1 MKMKHVLLIIGLCLA
16 TTTAYA
22 QKAAVTG
29 AERIAKNARGNF
41 NEARTLIKGALEH
54 AETKDDPKTW
64 FVAGQVEDAQFNA
77 ENTKQLLGQQFNEP
91 VMYEALLNAL
101 PFYIK
106 AFELDQRPDDRGRVR
121 PRYDKNIKGILGAN
135 HIHYYSG
142 GGYWFMER
150 DYQKAFDF
158 FEQYIEIANLPF
170 MADTKSAAK
179 DSTYMFTQYYSAM
192 ASTQL
197 GQPEIAIKTI
207 NRAKNP
213 PYNLNDILQWL
224 WYEYEQ
230 LNDTENIEKTL
241 EEGYKAFPDSSIFL
255 FSLINVYIS
264 SERNEQAINML
275 NTAIDKDPS
284 NPLLYQALGSVYE
297 KGTSDDD
304 KAEANFLKALELSP
318 DNPANLFNL
327 GRIYYNQ
334 AVSKLNDTNL
344 ITDANLYNQEKA
356 VVKSFFEK
364 ARPYFEQA
372 HKIVPDDGEYMVPL
386 RTIYYNLDMSKE
398 LETIDAKIENL
409 YR

>member
-1 MKMKHVLLIIGLCLA
+1 
-16 TTTAYA
+16 
-22 QKAAVTG
+22 
-29 AERIAKNARGNF
+29 
-41 NEARTLIKGALEH
+41 
-54 AETKDDPKTW
+54 
-64 FVAGQVEDAQFNA
+64 
-77 ENTKQLLGQQFNEP
+77 
-91 VMYEALLNAL
+91 
-101 PFYIK
+101 
-106 AFELDQRPDDRGRVR
+106 
-121 PRYDKNIKGILGAN
+121 
-135 HIHYYSG
+135 
-142 GGYWFMER
+142 MER